1 MRLRIDIGEYKKKLK
16 DVIKYND
23 KMKSEIYKLE
33 DLHDNILYNYH
44 DEYEIEDLNRM
55 NDEIEDIKTR
65 VNHLI
70 NKLTLLEIKIR
81 AMIDSYD
88 EDKIDQY
95 SREIQ
100 QLENYIYKYLKY
112 IYNEDKINQYYR
124 EIEQLEDYIY
134 ELIKDR

>member
-1 MRLRIDIGEYKKKLK
+1 MRLRIDIGEYKKKLE

-88 EDKIDQY
+88 EDKIDRY

-100 QLENYIYKYLKY
+100 QLEDYIYKYLKY
-112 IYNEDKINQYYR
+112 IYNEDKINRYYR

-134 ELIKDR
+134 ELIKDK

>member
-1 MRLRIDIGEYKKKLK
+1 MRLRIDIGEYKKKLE

-88 EDKIDQY
+88 EDKIDRY

-100 QLENYIYKYLKY
+100 QLEDYIYKYLKY

-124 EIEQLEDYIY
+124 EIEQLEDYID